1 MSTGML
7 SQRDRFRGSAVSQAI
22 SFRQAAIGY
31 RCRLM
36 ISAFKLQLAQANE
49 YASII
54 YALLRHQMRCE
65 FDA

>member
-7 SQRDRFRGSAVSQAI
+7 SQRDRFRDNTISQAI
-22 SFRQAAIGY
+22 SSRQVAIGY

-54 YALLRHQMRCE
+54 CALLRHQMRCE